1 MGFFDNIK
9 DASTHSTASNAT
21 DLHYVVLQVTLKEK
35 FFYWIRKLDRIRKR
49 H

>member
-21 DLHYVVLQVTLKEK
+21 EFTLCSPSSDLKREIFWYRL
-35 FFYWIRKLDRIRKR
+35 RKLD
-49 H
+49 